1 MDDGNAPLLQTF
13 TPTTDVMSIEPAAT
27 HRGVTPSPS
36 RIAPLFPPS
45 PAPTDATH
53 GEATHGDK
61 RPSTPFHS
69 VFEPV
74 TTPLTPRSPT
84 SHLLSV
90 EHTPE
95 LDDRLMPVSIASGH
109 LAATSSSNPVA
120 SSSSRP
126 VASSSLIP
134 QSGPMRGYRRLVIDL
149 TRDEQEDNQDLRPR
163 RGGGLIIDLI
173 DDEPPEMPGS
183 STTIIDLTGDDFE
196 DDGMSMDVEILR
208 VRGLTDLDV
217 VIEDHAV
224 NPEVGILSDSDLDEL
239 ECDVDDTGYMEWSV
253 IDGSNRKDDP
263 DVRPAELDGLG
274 LEKHPRF
281 SNRPPIPTS
290 ASRAGR
296 PHPVLFGSRKDALD
310 LSEGMHRLS
319 MDASWVKRRWRGQTV
334 YDLSEE
340 AHLSDGLGDGIASA
354 KRRKL

>member
-1 MDDGNAPLLQTF
+1 
-13 TPTTDVMSIEPAAT
+13 
-27 HRGVTPSPS
+27 
-36 RIAPLFPPS
+36 
-45 PAPTDATH
+45 
-53 GEATHGDK
+53 
-61 RPSTPFHS
+61 
-69 VFEPV
+69 
-74 TTPLTPRSPT
+74 
-84 SHLLSV
+84 
-90 EHTPE
+90 
-95 LDDRLMPVSIASGH
+95 
-109 LAATSSSNPVA
+109 
-120 SSSSRP
+120 
-126 VASSSLIP
+126 
-134 QSGPMRGYRRLVIDL
+134 MRGYRRLVIDL